1 MVNEQLSLIKEM
13 FSKMHSHDQE
23 HLAAIFSESSRLIVE
38 APAGSGKTKILISK
52 IAYNIATNQI
62 PLHKK
67 ILALTFSVNAA
78 YKVKKDV
85 ANNIPE
91 LTENFNSNP
100 SLLNNLIT
108 VTNFHGFSR
117 RVLKKYGRLLNVT
130 LKNID
135 SLEGVSDSSMDEL
148 NRLNLGLSEPDMQW
162 ITDFNSAIVS
172 NRINFRRNHE
182 IFLKYLSYVDE
193 FFLPQNKIPFNGYLV
208 YLLELFKIQ
217 PQLKSFYNLLYPII
231 IVDEFQ
237 DTNSLAWE
245 IIKNLVTDKSKL
257 WLFGDS
263 LQRIYGFIGAIED
276 LMSIAQKEFSMEK
289 IELRTNYRFKDN
301 PNLLHF
307 DKNIRECAKHISNPQ
322 PKTEASVLTYAFSNI
337 AAENEWCIHYIQK
350 FLSDNETDKLAI
362 LIKQRSPDITMLLQR
377 LDEENIT
384 FFYAL
389 FNDDDNDYIN
399 FHKTALEVFIKLLQ
413 EKYPRNIS
421 KQFLESY
428 FHVIEDR
435 YRDGSPTEKS
445 LLVLLSAFI
454 NNLQTEYLFLDR
466 DEKILYIKDILS
478 NRSLKQSMEYIDA
491 KVILSTVHGAKGLE
505 WDHVIVRGMKN
516 YSFPSF
522 TLCGK
527 CSRHKYVR
535 SECRLN
541 TGSIAQDQ
549 EATKYFLEE
558 LSVFYVA
565 ATRAR
570 KTLCMT
576 TNNERINNSGISY
589 NSQLSCFL
597 RMPGIVVDLR

>member
-91 LTENFNSNP
+91 LTEDFNSNP

-135 SLEGVSDSSMDEL
+135 SLEGVSDNSMDEL

-337 AAENEWCIHYIQK
+337 AEENEWCIHYIQK
-350 FLSDNETDKLAI
+350 FLSDNE
-362 LIKQRSPDITMLLQR
+362 
-377 LDEENIT
+377 
-384 FFYAL
+384 
-389 FNDDDNDYIN
+389 N

>member
-117 RVLKKYGRLLNVT
+117 RVLKKYGRLLNVA

-337 AAENEWCIHYIQK
+337 AEENEWCIHYIQK

-362 LIKQRSPDITMLLQR
+362 LIKQRSPDINLQR

>member
-289 IELRTNYRFKDN
+289 IELRTNYRFNDN

-337 AAENEWCIHYIQK
+337 AEENEWCIHYIQK

-421 KQFLESY
+421 RQFLESY

-454 NNLQTEYLFLDR
+454 KNLQTEYLFLDR